1 MSGPVS
7 GSLALGSRS
16 LSPSGMLS
24 SDHGAAEEAVIKV
37 RWPLLESYALARQ
50 EGLAEPTGLVIDVS
64 EAYGRRLAEALFA
77 DARLPAHGAQRVS
90 CVERALLVSQ
100 LRGPAPE
107 VAEALRTYADE
118 PGHFT
123 AVVLAERGSVVTGT
137 WQELIAASSRRSN
150 VRSIK

>member
-1 MSGPVS
+1 
-7 GSLALGSRS
+7 LAHGGRSSSPLGMR
-16 LSPSGMLS
+16 S

-64 EAYGRRLAEALFA
+64 ELYGRRLAEALFA
-77 DARLPAHGAQRVS
+77 DARLPAHGSQRVS

-107 VAEALRTYADE
+107 VAEALRSYEDE

-137 WQELIAASSRRSN
+137 WQELIAASSKRAGIRSQ
-150 VRSIK
+150 R